1 MRVQETKLK
10 INLWFTRCSFN
21 AKGEILYEL
30 LLVLS
35 NAIVWLIIYIE
46 NGYNCR
52 QTLTC
57 DTNNIRL
64 CKNSIIYIRSSN
76 PVHGEVYSIQHYVIM
91 FVSDLRQAGVFFR
104 VLRFPAPKKKNWPP
118 RYNCNIVESGVKD
131 HSSNP

>member
-35 NAIVWLIIYIE
+35 NAIVWWIIYIE

-64 CKNSIIYIRSSN
+64 CKNFNNIYSQFESRSWRGVLDTTLCDN
-76 PVHGEVYSIQHYVIM
+76 VCQWLAAGRCFFPGTPVSCT
-91 FVSDLRQAGVFFR
+91 
-104 VLRFPAPKKKNWPP
+104 KKKNWPP